1 MAQIFMRSMLWQAD
15 QIFAVS
21 SLSTLG
27 VASGPIFMWSML
39 SQADQFFAVSSLST
53 LWVANGPNLYVEHAV
68 TGWPNLSCI
77 FTVHIVGSQWPKS
90 LCGACCDRLTISLL
104 YLHCPHC
111 GYPMAQIFMWSM
123 LWQADHVFA
132 VSSLSTLGKASGQ
145 IFMWSM
151 LSQADQV
158 FAVHLHCPHCGYPMV
173 QIFMWSMLWQADHFF
188 AVSSLSIL
196 WVASGPNLYVAH
208 AVTGWPKFAVSSLST
223 MWVANVPHLYVEHA
237 VTGWPCLC
245 DLHCPHWVASGP
257 NLYLEHAKTGR
268 SCLCCIFTVHTV
280 GSQ

>member
-1 MAQIFMRSMLWQAD
+1 MAQIFMWSMLWQAD
-15 QIFAVS
+15 HVFAVS
-21 SLSTLG
+21 SL
-27 VASGPIFMWSML
+27 A
-39 SQADQFFAVSSLST
+39 T
-53 LWVANGPNLYVEHAV
+53 LWVANGPDLYAEHAV
-68 TGWPNLSCI
+68 TGWPNLCCV

-132 VSSLSTLGKASGQ
+132 VSSLSTLGKASGP

-158 FAVHLHCPHCGYPMV
+158 FAV
-173 QIFMWSMLWQADHFF
+173 
-188 AVSSLSIL
+188 
-196 WVASGPNLYVAH
+196 
-208 AVTGWPKFAVSSLST
+208 SSLST
-223 MWVANVPHLYVEHA
+223 LWVSNGPNLYVEHA
-237 VTGWPCLC
+237 VTGWPFLC
-245 DLHCPHWVASGP
+245 CIFTVHTVGSQWSKSLCGACCDRLTKICCIFTVHNVGSQCPTSLCGACCDRLTMSLWSSLSTLWVASGP